1 MVSLPPTFKICVVH
15 GAGEGTLP
23 VHRFDSYGALKS
35 IPVVIEGS
43 NKTDSW
49 FEYTATLWCQTFV
62 HLALLSTPQRNAV
75 KSRRK
80 ARAD

>member
-1 MVSLPPTFKICVVH
+1 MTAVFPVQIWIVLFDVVH

-43 NKTDSW
+43 NKTDSR
-49 FEYTATLWCQTFV
+49 FKSAATL
-62 HLALLSTPQRNAV
+62 
-75 KSRRK
+75 
-80 ARAD
+80 